1 MKRLAWFFAT
11 LFLVACS
18 AANDSD
24 STQGAADSDTTSAWH
39 RGAMAVAADSR
50 AVAAAIEILEKGGSA
65 VDAAIATHAVLGLVE
80 PQSSGLG
87 GGAFMLAYQRQ
98 NKELTYFDGRE
109 TAPAGATIDMFMRDG
124 EVLDFFQSW
133 QSGLAIGVPGTLAL
147 YKSAHDKHGKLPW
160 ADLFQPAI
168 RLAQSG
174 FEVSPRLANYLPMMA
189 ERGRLDEDPGSAAY
203 FYPEGKALQAGDLRT
218 NPEYAHTLTRV
229 ATEGIEAFYSGE
241 IAEAMANAAREEPD
255 GGSMVVQDIA
265 QYRAVSRE
273 VICGGFREMDICT
286 TSPPSSGAAQILIA
300 GLYDHL
306 ASGAENQA
314 DKIAAFVDAQRLAYA
329 DRDYYFGDPDAI
341 DVPLHDLID
350 PQYIK
355 HRATE
360 RIAPDAVPTHGDP
373 GMVLHQ
379 ESAAWLWGPDT
390 TAEVA
395 GTTHFSIVDNEGNAV
410 AMSATVG
417 GPFGA
422 SRWVAGFLLNNE
434 LTDFALAVRPDGK
447 PVANAIGPGK
457 RPRSS
462 LSPTIV
468 LDKDGELLMVT
479 GSVGGNSIPAYVSKT
494 IIGVFDWGLSAQEAV
509 DFPNIVARGEPV
521 RVEVSVEPGQ
531 AIAADLAERGYNVQ
545 ERQGENAASHVIV
558 VRPNKLEGAADPR
571 REGIVTAITAQ

>member
-1 MKRLAWFFAT
+1 MKKLTWFFAT

-18 AANDSD
+18 AADDSESVHD
-24 STQGAADSDTTSAWH
+24 VAVAETRSEWH
-39 RGAMAVAADSR
+39 RGAMAAAADSR

-65 VDAAIATHAVLGLVE
+65 VDAAIATHSVLGLVE

-87 GGAFMLAYQRQ
+87 GGAFMLVHDRR

-109 TAPAGATIDMFMRDG
+109 TAPGGATVDMFMRDG
-124 EVLDFFQSW
+124 EVLGFFESW
-133 QSGLAIGVPGTLAL
+133 QSGLAIGVPGTIAL

-168 RLAQSG
+168 RLAQNG

-203 FYPEGKALQAGDLRT
+203 FYPDGKALQVGDLRT
-218 NPEYAHTLTRV
+218 NPAYANTLTRV
-229 ATEGIEAFYSGE
+229 ATEGVQAFYSGE
-241 IAEAMANAAREEPD
+241 IAQAMAAAAQEGPD
-255 GGSMVVQDIA
+255 GGSMVVEDIA
-265 QYRAVSRE
+265 QYRAVDRE
-273 VICGGFREMDICT
+273 VICGDFREMDICT
-286 TSPPSSGAAQILIA
+286 TSPPSSGAAQIMIA

-306 ASGAENQA
+306 ASGATSRA

-360 RIAPDAVPTHGDP
+360 RIAPEAIPTHGDP

-379 ESAAWLWGPDT
+379 EAADLSWGPDT

-417 GPFGA
+417 GPFGS

-447 PVANAIGPGK
+447 SVANAVGPGK

-468 LDKDGELLMVT
+468 LDDDGELLMVT
-479 GSVGGNSIPAYVSKT
+479 GSVGGNSIPAYVAKT

-531 AIAADLAERGYNVQ
+531 TIAADLAERGYDVQ

-571 REGIVTAITAQ
+571 REGIVTAIAAQ

>member
-1 MKRLAWFFAT
+1 MKQLLALWAALCIT
-11 LFLVACS
+11 ACS
-18 AANDSD
+18 SADNDS
-24 STQGAADSDTTSAWH
+24 THTSVANNASSEWSH
-39 RGAMAVAADSR
+39 GAMAAAADSR
-50 AVAAAIEILEKGGSA
+50 AVDAAVEILEKGGSA

-87 GGAFMLAYQRQ
+87 GGAFMLVYERE

-124 EVLDFFQSW
+124 EVLGFFESW

-147 YKSAHDKHGKLPW
+147 YKSAHEAHGKLPW
-160 ADLFQPAI
+160 AELFQPAI
-168 RLAQSG
+168 RLAQNG
-174 FEVSPRLANYLPMMA
+174 FKVSPRLANYMPMMA
-189 ERGRLDEDPGSAAY
+189 ERGRLDEDPGAAAY
-203 FYPEGKALQAGDLRT
+203 FYPDGEALQVGDLRT
-218 NPEYAHTLTRV
+218 NPEYANTLTRV
-229 ATEGIEAFYSGE
+229 AAEGIDAFYSGE
-241 IAEAMANAAREEPD
+241 IAQAMANAAQEGPD
-255 GGSMVVQDIA
+255 GGSLTAQDIA
-265 QYRAVSRE
+265 QYRAVDRE
-273 VICGGFREMDICT
+273 VICGGFRDMKICT
-286 TSPPSSGAAQILIA
+286 TSPPSSGAAQIMIA

-306 ASGAENQA
+306 ASGAANQA

-329 DRDYYFGDPDAI
+329 DRDYYFGDPDSI

-350 PQYIK
+350 PEYLR

-360 RIAPDAVPTHGDP
+360 RIAPDAVPIHGDP

-379 ESAAWLWGPDT
+379 ESAALLWGPDT

-395 GTTHFSIVDNEGNAV
+395 GTTHFSIVDNQGNAV

-417 GPFGA
+417 GPFGS

-468 LDKDGELLMVT
+468 LDENGELLMVT
-479 GSVGGNSIPAYVSKT
+479 GSVGGNSIPAYVAKT

-521 RVEVSVEPGQ
+521 RVEVSVEPGP
-531 AIAADLAERGYNVQ
+531 AIAADLATRGYDVQ

-558 VRPNKLEGAADPR
+558 VRPDKLEGAADPR
-571 REGIVTAITAQ
+571 REGIVKAVTVP

>member
-1 MKRLAWFFAT
+1 MKRLTWFFAT

-18 AANDSD
+18 ADNDGNSNQGVAD
-24 STQGAADSDTTSAWH
+24 TETLSTWH
-39 RGAMAVAADSR
+39 RGAMAAAADSR

-87 GGAFMLAYQRQ
+87 GGAFMLVYERQ
-98 NKELTYFDGRE
+98 SKELTYFDGRE
-109 TAPAGATIDMFMRDG
+109 TAPAGATVDMFMRDG
-124 EVLDFFQSW
+124 EVLGFFESW

-147 YKSAHDKHGKLPW
+147 YKSAHDKHGVLPW

-174 FEVSPRLANYLPMMA
+174 FKVSPRLANYMPMMA

-203 FYPEGKALQAGDLRT
+203 FYPDGKALQVGDLRT
-218 NPEYAHTLTRV
+218 NPEYANTLSRV

-241 IAEAMANAAREEPD
+241 IAEAMASAARQGPD
-255 GGSMVVQDIA
+255 GGSMVAEDIA

-273 VICGGFREMDICT
+273 VICGDFREMDICT
-286 TSPPSSGAAQILIA
+286 TSPPSSGAAQIMIA

-329 DRDYYFGDPDAI
+329 DRDYYFGDPDSI
-341 DVPLHDLID
+341 DVPLHELID

-360 RIAPDAVPTHGDP
+360 RIAPNAVPTHGDP

-379 ESAAWLWGPDT
+379 DSAAALWGPDT

-417 GPFGA
+417 GPFGS

-468 LDKDGELLMVT
+468 LDSDGELLMVT

-509 DFPNIVARGEPV
+509 NFPNIVARGESV

-531 AIAADLAERGYNVQ
+531 AIAGDLAERGYDVQ

-571 REGIVTAITAQ
+571 REGIVSTTTAQ